1 MLQVYTGTG
10 KGKTTAALGVA
21 LRGAGYGLKTVMFSF
36 LKDDPNYGEARIAV
50 SLPGLPG
57 FTLKQ
62 VGRDAFVNFANPD
75 PVDLRMCL
83 EGWQAAQAAILNK
96 EADIIIL
103 DELNIV
109 LATKMLPTDEV
120 TAFLKEH
127 KLELEIITTGRGAP
141 AELIKAADL
150 VTDMQEVKH
159 YFHKGISSRNGIDH

>member
-21 LRGAGYGLKTVMFSF
+21 LRGAGYNLKTTMFSF
-36 LKDDPNYGEARIAV
+36 LKDDPNYGEARAAV
-50 SLPGLPG
+50 VLPG

-62 VGRDAFVNFANPD
+62 VGRDAFVNFHNPD
-75 PVDLRMCL
+75 PIDLEMCRN
-83 EGWQAAQAAILNK
+83 GWELAKTAIANH
-96 EADIIIL
+96 EADIFIL

-120 TAFLKEH
+120 AAFLKQY
-127 KLELEIITTGRGAP
+127 KNKVEIILTGRGAP
-141 AELIKAADL
+141 EEIIKIADL

-159 YFHKGISSRNGIDH
+159 YFHKGVSSRNGIDH

>member
-21 LRGAGYGLKTVMFSF
+21 FRGAGYGLKTLMLSF
-36 LKDDPNYGEARIAV
+36 LKDDPEYGEARAA
-50 SLPGLPG
+50 SMLSCFKLE
-57 FTLKQ
+57 Q
-62 VGRDAFVNFANPD
+62 VGRDAFVNFRNPD
-75 PVDLRMCL
+75 PIDLQMCMD
-83 EGWQAAQAAILNK
+83 GWERAKMAISSK

-109 LATKMLPTDEV
+109 LATQMLSTEEV
-120 TAFLKEH
+120 VAFLKEH
-127 KLELEIITTGRGAP
+127 KHNLEIITTGRGAP
-141 AELIKAADL
+141 EELVKAADL